1 MVKIT
6 DMKET
11 NKINKPTPKEPTE
24 QYKNTNPTKKQKYNN
39 ISIRLTDN
47 ILNQLN
53 LYAEQT
59 QQSKTN
65 IITELINNKFE
76 NKRITRDHFNLN
88 KPTQILIPKTFELT
102 KQYIDKKINLL
113 VDVYQK
119 QDKTTLQPYT
129 KQELLYNNFEQDLQI
144 MTIEQINNS
153 LDVWDNIEQCYYNT
167 YNLQNP
173 ANKTKNHLGLIIID
187 QQKTNNKLFV
197 LVQCY
202 KNKLCSATIITL
214 SIAIDLAIKTDNII
228 LLDYLENQ
236 QEIKNI
242 QSVHDQ
248 YKKEQEYKQTIQQ
261 LQQENKELKEQKYKY
276 DTDILNNLSNENQQL
291 KKQIQQ
297 YKKLENLVKEL
308 YNIDKE

>member
-11 NKINKPTPKEPTE
+11 NKINKPTLSEPTE

-88 KPTQILIPKTFELT
+88 KPTQILIPKNFELT

-153 LDVWDNIEQCYYNT
+153 LDVWDNIEQCYYSI

-202 KNKLCSATIITL
+202 KNKLCSAIIITL
-214 SIAIDLAIKTDNII
+214 SVVIDLAIKTDNII

-236 QEIKNI
+236 QEIENI
-242 QSVHDQ
+242 KTIYTQ

-297 YKKLENLVKEL
+297 YKKLEGLIKEL